1 MHRRSSDSP
10 RVSDAAEIR
19 QQEEEEMDLELFAS
33 VIECVSA
40 AANRP
45 GVALPTRKQAG
56 IMAEVYDRWRAT
68 GAPRPPVRRSIGCVG
83 ASGEERERAK
93 TGK

>member
-1 MHRRSSDSP
+1 
-10 RVSDAAEIR
+10 
-19 QQEEEEMDLELFAS
+19 MDLELFAS

-68 GAPRPPVRRSIGCVG
+68 GRRDRQFVE
-83 ASGEERERAK
+83 ALVALARTGEERERAK
-93 TGK
+93 IGK